1 MYDHNT
7 FILIAP
13 DCPAQQGVVPE
24 SKRVPRP
31 FPVVQFE
38 VLSNEPYRFSY
49 AESLCEIH
57 ARQNGLDGTALDDE
71 ELVKALLRKNPC
83 PRTSALPKRYGWG
96 IHVDARSKL
105 ALWAC
110 DSKEYRRLARSKP
123 GTLLLVPALRSKRAA
138 R

>member
-1 MYDHNT
+1 MYDRNT
-7 FILIAP
+7 LILIAP
-13 DCPAQQGVVPE
+13 DCPALRGVVPA

-38 VLSNEPYRFSY
+38 VLSNEPYRLSY
-49 AESLCEIH
+49 TESLCEVH
-57 ARQNGLDGTALDDE
+57 ARQNGLGETSFDD
-71 ELVKALLRKNPC
+71 ELVKTLLRKHPC

-96 IHVDARSKL
+96 IHVDTNGKL

-110 DSKEYRRLARSKP
+110 DSAEYRRLARSKP
-123 GTLLLVPALRSKRAA
+123 GTLQLVFALRSKRAE